1 MAVTR
6 HARAARLLST
16 LYLSTR
22 RLVSAL
28 PSSTTFTTTTSNSVS
43 LLGNCPQEAL
53 DIFMIGKREP
63 VTPAVFW
70 TKLGL
75 SAALVLLG
83 GVFAGLTL
91 GLMGLDELHL
101 KVLSSSS
108 ADETERS
115 NAAKGMSVRS
125 G

>member
-1 MAVTR
+1 M
-6 HARAARLLST
+6 
-16 LYLSTR
+16 
-22 RLVSAL
+22 
-28 PSSTTFTTTTSNSVS
+28 
-43 LLGNCPQEAL
+43 
-53 DIFMIGKREP
+53 MGKREP